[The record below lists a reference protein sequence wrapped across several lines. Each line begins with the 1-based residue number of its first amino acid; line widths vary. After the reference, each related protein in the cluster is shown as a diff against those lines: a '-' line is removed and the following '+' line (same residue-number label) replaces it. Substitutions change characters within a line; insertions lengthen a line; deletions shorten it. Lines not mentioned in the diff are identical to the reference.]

1 MNDGMQ
7 QINLNVPPA
16 ANSVEPS
23 TNDKPKKNVN
33 ILAILFGVTTVIF
46 IGLAIFFGVLYF
58 TSNNKDE
65 NQPKEDDNSEE
76 ISEEEAEITVSTMAE
91 EYESVKGFMR
101 ELTADIS
108 NEWGDYIENSRG
120 LTYKPTWSNTHFPL
134 KLSLLKKIKNGNNG
148 EGNVNVLREKLEAAG
163 FSSVGDLPILG
174 SAGPAVHGYYN
185 PSRNMTCGISY
196 ERVYQNINNPNDGYE
211 YGALECGLAD
221 WVWLTSAEK
230 GLASELETAYH
241 DKTGEYPRLLDGLDA
256 KPKDSQVAPYQT
268 LQVSLGGA
276 MGLFYRNN
284 SNSKW
289 QFFTGTQGGMSCE
302 EYNTIDLK
310 KAYAGDI
317 CYINGITESTV
328 QPEE

>member
-16 ANSVEPS
+16 VNPVEPS

-65 NQPKEDDNSEE
+65 SQTKEDNNSEE

-148 EGNVNVLREKLEAAG
+148 EGNVNILREKLEAAG

-174 SAGPAVHGYYN
+174 SAGPADHGYYN

-211 YGALECGLAD
+211 IGALECGLAD

-268 LQVSLGGA
+268 LQVSFGGA

-317 CYINGITESTV
+317 CYINGVTESTV
-328 QPEE
+328 QPGE